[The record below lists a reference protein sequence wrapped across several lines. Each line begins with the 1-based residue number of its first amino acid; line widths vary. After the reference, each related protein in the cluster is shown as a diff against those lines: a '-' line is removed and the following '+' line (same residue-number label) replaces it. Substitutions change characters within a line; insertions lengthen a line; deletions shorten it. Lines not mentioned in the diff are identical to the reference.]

1 MNLETQL
8 KIALVKFLND
18 EVLENLRKQMRKDQF
33 DINASS
39 SLMQSLTIEKA
50 VVDISGAVSAEIW
63 GEDYWKF
70 VEFGVDGLEVKHGAP
85 YSFRNEFVSRSF
97 VEEVMDWIPARSVPL
112 PANTSVESLAYA
124 IAKNVKKKGFVPR
137 PFVDTAINEIN
148 YDKLENDIINIIEEW
163 LLQ

>member
-18 EVLENLRKQMRKDQF
+18 EVLENLRKQMRQDQF

-63 GEDYWKF
+63 GLDYWK
-70 VEFGVDGLEVKHGAP
+70 ELEYGVNGLAVNNNAP
-85 YSFRNEFVSRSF
+85 YSYTSDYVSTEFVGSIK
-97 VEEVMDWIPARSVPL
+97 DWIPARSIPI
-112 PANTSVESLAYA
+112 PANMSIDSFA
-124 IAKNVKKKGFVPR
+124 F
-137 PFVDTAINEIN
+137 
-148 YDKLENDIINIIEEW
+148 
-163 LLQ
+163 